1 MSEQQLDCIDK
12 LILCFQQKNL
22 FITNILNITK
32 QLEIKTENEEVDFE
46 DLLEKRGE
54 FMSRIDKCTALE
66 KATISSLDED
76 EKDAIKNI
84 LSFKE
89 CNHEN
94 GRLECLSSLV
104 LTYDNTLRT
113 LVVADKVAVDK
124 LKARHALARDKVNSL
139 RQARQHDGNL
149 YNM

>member
-32 QLEIKTENEEVDFE
+32 QLEVKTENQEVDFE
-46 DLLEKRGE
+46 DLLERRGD
-54 FMSRIDKCTALE
+54 FMGRIDKCTALE
-66 KATISSLDED
+66 KATINCLDD
-76 EKDAIKNI
+76 SEKSDIINI

-89 CNHEN
+89 SAHEN
-94 GRLECLSSLV
+94 ERLAHLSTLV
-104 LTYDNTLRT
+104 LTYDNTLKT

-124 LKARHALARDKVNSL
+124 LKVRHSLARDQVNAHREGKVMN
-139 RQARQHDGNL
+139 
-149 YNM
+149 NMYSN